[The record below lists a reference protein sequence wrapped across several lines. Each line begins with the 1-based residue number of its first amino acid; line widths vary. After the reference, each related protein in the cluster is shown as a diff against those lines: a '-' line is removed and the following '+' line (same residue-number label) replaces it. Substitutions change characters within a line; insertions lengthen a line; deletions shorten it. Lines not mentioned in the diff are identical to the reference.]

1 MKKKR
6 FLIAGGLTM
15 ALTLLSGCVR
25 TTKSGKPYGMVYDY
39 LAKPMQHLMEWF
51 AGLFGNSYGW
61 AIVALVVVVRLILL
75 PLMMSQMKKS
85 TMMQERMAMLQPQ
98 MRALQERQKQAKTP
112 EEQAAA
118 SQAMMSFYKDNN
130 VSLTGG
136 IGCLPLLIQLP
147 VFSALYFAIRYSP
160 DLAQASFFG
169 LQLGQRSVLLAI
181 MAFVAYLI
189 QGWLSMLGVPE
200 GQKKQ
205 MRMAL
210 MMSPIMIL
218 FISWQASAGLGLYF
232 FIGGV
237 FAILQTWLVN
247 IYRPRIRKQIH
258 EEMKKNPPKPF
269 EPLVTTPAS
278 AAPAKGATS
287 APRPRK
293 NRNAGKQHHHK

>member
-6 FLIAGGLTM
+6 FFVTGGLVI
-15 ALTLLSGCVR
+15 ALTILSGCVR

-51 AGLFGNSYGW
+51 AGIFGNSYGW
-61 AIVALVVVVRLILL
+61 AIVALVIIVRLILL

-85 TMMQERMAMLQPQ
+85 TMMQERMSMLQPQ

-118 SQAMMSFYKDNN
+118 SQAMMSFYRDNN
-130 VSLTGG
+130 VSITGG

-147 VFSALYFAIRYSP
+147 IFSALYFAIRYSP
-160 DLAQASFFG
+160 DLANAVFFG
-169 LQLGQRSVLLAI
+169 IHLGQRSTVLALLAF
-181 MAFVAYLI
+181 AAYLV

-200 GQKKQ
+200 EQKKQ

-210 MMSPIMIL
+210 LMSPVMIL

-232 FIGGV
+232 FIGGL
-237 FAILQTWLVN
+237 FAILQTILVN
-247 IYRPRIRKQIH
+247 AYRPRIRKQIH
-258 EEMKKNPPKPF
+258 EEMKNKPVK
-269 EPLVTTPAS
+269 PIVDVPAS
-278 AAPAKGATS
+278 SSPASSNPAK
-287 APRPRK
+287 PKNR
-293 NRNAGKQHHHK
+293 NRNAGKQHYQK

>member
-1 MKKKR
+1 
-6 FLIAGGLTM
+6 
-15 ALTLLSGCVR
+15 
-25 TTKSGKPYGMVYDY
+25 
-39 LAKPMQHLMEWF
+39 
-51 AGLFGNSYGW
+51 
-61 AIVALVVVVRLILL
+61 
-75 PLMMSQMKKS
+75 
-85 TMMQERMAMLQPQ
+85 
-98 MRALQERQKQAKTP
+98 
-112 EEQAAA
+112 
-118 SQAMMSFYKDNN
+118 
-130 VSLTGG
+130 
-136 IGCLPLLIQLP
+136 
-147 VFSALYFAIRYSP
+147 
-160 DLAQASFFG
+160 
-169 LQLGQRSVLLAI
+169 
-181 MAFVAYLI
+181 
-189 QGWLSMLGVPE
+189 MLGVPE
-200 GQKKQ
+200 DQKKQ

-258 EEMKKNPPKPF
+258 EEMKKNPPKPV